1 MTKNNKEKKSDQDK
15 DGYDYE
21 MLRKERKRE
30 TNWLKMI
37 AGITTVYLTV
47 MLILSL
53 GYSVRQISSISSVDT
68 ATIQII
74 LLCIYTG
81 TLGSSVMALR
91 SIIDRIAFGWE
102 LSDGSKL
109 PKKEPPDK
117 FVGKMLPGFLARPF
131 LGSAAGFL
139 VFLAVTSGY
148 WIAISPNSSVEFI
161 PFGLGFLA
169 FLGGLFAK
177 TFFIRLK
184 GVFDKSFVSP

>member
-1 MTKNNKEKKSDQDK
+1 
-15 DGYDYE
+15 
-21 MLRKERKRE
+21 
-30 TNWLKMI
+30 
-37 AGITTVYLTV
+37 

-148 WIAISPNSSVEFI
+148 WIAISPNSSVEFN